1 MIAEHYSKEIGEM
14 VAFLDAKIIATNK
27 KACDMNYWEIHEDL
41 KLLLSSLEEA
51 RRALIDAAKKISAL
65 NKVTEKVTLQTL
77 KASQGALV
85 NWAKTQTLL

>member
-1 MIAEHYSKEIGEM
+1 MYDHYSKEL
-14 VAFLDAKIIATNK
+14 VDLLAFLNAKMVSTHK
-27 KACDMNYWEIHEDL
+27 KACDMAYWEIHEDL

-51 RRALIDAAKKISAL
+51 RRALIDAAEKISAL